1 MSLEGEQQQ
10 NSAPVEKTEADMTS
24 ELEAK
29 LADVLAAEESDEDQ
43 PEPQKQPRAADGKFV
58 KADEAEGDG
67 DEPAPEA
74 EAEQP
79 DDEGEADEQE
89 DEKPAARIRLDTGD
103 EVTLDELKAGYLK
116 DADYRRKTQETA
128 EERKS
133 IRSEREFIRKAEAEA
148 KEAMEFAVAVLST
161 MMPKR
166 PTYEDAQTDPIG
178 YMQSV
183 AAYSEAQN
191 TLSTIQQ
198 RLSKAGEGT
207 KATDES
213 ERREALTREFEEL
226 GKKVP
231 ELAKPEAYQKFITRA
246 AQSGADFY
254 GFKPEEIAGITDH
267 RLIVALKDA
276 IAFREAQ
283 AKATKMAAKDQPAKP
298 GIQPRKVMQPG
309 AASHTNGKLDRR
321 SLDTAFA
328 KATRG
333 DDAELARMLSA
344 VL

>member
-1 MSLEGEQQQ
+1 
-10 NSAPVEKTEADMTS
+10 
-24 ELEAK
+24 
-29 LADVLAAEESDEDQ
+29 
-43 PEPQKQPRAADGKFV
+43 
-58 KADEAEGDG
+58 
-67 DEPAPEA
+67 
-74 EAEQP
+74 
-79 DDEGEADEQE
+79 
-89 DEKPAARIRLDTGD
+89 
-103 EVTLDELKAGYLK
+103 
-116 DADYRRKTQETA
+116 
-128 EERKS
+128 
-133 IRSEREFIRKAEAEA
+133 
-148 KEAMEFAVAVLST
+148 MEFAVDVLQA

-178 YMQSV
+178 YMQAV

-207 KATDES
+207 KAADAS
-213 ERREALTREFEEL
+213 DRNEALKLEFENL
-226 GKKVP
+226 GKKAP
-231 ELAKPEAYQKFITRA
+231 ELAKVEAYEKFIRRA

-254 GFKPEEIAGITDH
+254 GFDPRDIAGLTDH
-267 RLIVALKDA
+267 RMILVMRDAL
-276 IAFREAQ
+276 AFREAQ

-298 GIQPRKVMQPG
+298 GIQSRKVMQPG